1 MKPAKPVSDVKMK
14 KQQYNSK
21 VSLFERREGRRPD
34 CSEQGLG
41 VESVGVEAVG
51 VNAVEQRPWSRCY

>member
-1 MKPAKPVSDVKMK
+1 MVKPAKPVSDVKMY

-41 VESVGVEAVG
+41 VGAVG
-51 VNAVEQRPWSRCY
+51 VNAVEQRPWSRCC